1 MGKISAEYTNTQ
13 ALADEL
19 STIVDENGKIKKGYE
34 DRANVIVGLLS
45 NALGIEIDVTDGV
58 IQKYGEL
65 KQTINEVIQTKKA
78 EAIQSAMEDSYTDA
92 IKNQTQAYQDY
103 AQAQKDVEKTSK
115 ELKEAQE
122 RQQEIQNKIDTS
134 TSRAAFVT
142 YGRELQ
148 NAKKRCRS
156 TGRKT
161 ERSEKNAKGVG
172 KYLYWICDNDPKL

>member
-1 MGKISAEYTNTQ
+1 MSEEEEKLKSRVEEQADSYKRLKDAREEQMGKISAEYTNTQ

-92 IKNQTQAYQDY
+92 IKKQTQAYQDY
-103 AQAQKDVEKTSK
+103 AQAQKNVEKTSK
-115 ELKEAQE
+115 QLTDAQTKEAGQ
-122 RQQEIQNKIDTS
+122 
-134 TSRAAFVT
+134 
-142 YGRELQ
+142 
-148 NAKKRCRS
+148 
-156 TGRKT
+156 RKT
-161 ERSEKNAKGVG
+161 DRGFERTRSCG
-172 KYLYWICDNDPKL
+172 Y